1 MAGCERGGVDGREI
15 RWPLLAP
22 TICAGAVRAALP
34 RRVDTAAVHD
44 VAIAARLS
52 ATPAL
57 PMPPASPTLPPL
69 RHGHRR
75 ARQPPLPSPFPPHPL
90 HLPVHRPVARPH
102 VPPLPSPPLP
112 PPPLPVA
119 QVCHRRLSEPRLSRW
134 PLVLRPPPLR
144 RRRPSDLCLRC
155 HRQCPRELC
164 FPALAHCHPRS
175 PSTTFNWL

>member
-1 MAGCERGGVDGREI
+1 MQYEQITPRLNPRWFCPTCSPDMIFFLKNSGAHFLPLSTPLSLSYLSLPLAAAGHRISRRGDAHGPYWCRWWEDPVAGGERGGVDGREI

-22 TICAGAVRAALP
+22 MMCASAARAALP

-57 PMPPASPTLPPL
+57 PMLPASPTLPPL

-90 HLPVHRPVARPH
+90 HLPVHRPLARPH
-102 VPPLPSPPLP
+102 VSPSP
-112 PPPLPVA
+112 
-119 QVCHRRLSEPRLSRW
+119 
-134 PLVLRPPPLR
+134 
-144 RRRPSDLCLRC
+144 
-155 HRQCPRELC
+155 
-164 FPALAHCHPRS
+164 
-175 PSTTFNWL
+175 